1 MRRVIPYGKQTIDK
15 YDKKNVAKA
24 LNNSFLTTGPLVEKF
39 EKEFS
44 KNLGVRYAISCSS
57 GTAAMHLALRAIN
70 LKKNDKIIIPA
81 INFISTIN
89 LAKLIGANIFL
100 ADVDQVTGQM
110 TPATLLQCLKKNKLK
125 KIKAFFTMHNGGH
138 PLNLKE
144 FYIIKKKLKLFW

>member
-125 KIKAFFTMHNGGH
+125 KI
-138 PLNLKE
+138 
-144 FYIIKKKLKLFW
+144 